1 MENNP
6 PPTERNL
13 AVSLKINN
21 DAYDGHFKDFL
32 DNENF
37 FISVT
42 QEGKDGT
49 NPKGTTTHKFKSKS
63 KLRDA
68 KEVPGQ
74 NYRLLEN
81 IAELNLEG
89 TASRQ
94 KSLKNISLVFFTGND
109 WKTIVNTKAQ
119 LSTTNAIQNGQYE
132 IDGFIADKST
142 ADSKVCTFVLNK
154 ITKIQGEILTF
165 KFSLHKN
172 PSKSEIFPIKN
183 LQIDMSLNNKKIE
196 SVVSP

>member
-81 IAELNLEG
+81 IA
-89 TASRQ
+89 
-94 KSLKNISLVFFTGND
+94 
-109 WKTIVNTKAQ
+109 
-119 LSTTNAIQNGQYE
+119 
-132 IDGFIADKST
+132 
-142 ADSKVCTFVLNK
+142 CTFLKKSDDDKYRLDIRLLTRDTNQL
-154 ITKIQGEILTF
+154 IPTF
-165 KFSLHKN
+165 KVIGGTKMNIQLANTNSF
-172 PSKSEIFPIKN
+172 EEN
-183 LQIDMSLNNKKIE
+183 LCANDNSTKVLGKLVDFLRPRVGIAGQWR
-196 SVVSP
+196 